1 LSSYVS
7 RDLTMLNRRAILAL
21 PALLAAP
28 TLHAPALHAQSPR
41 AIRLVIPFGAG
52 GITDLVARIL
62 AERASLELGVPIVAE
77 NRAGANGNIAGE
89 HVARSAPDGT
99 TLLMASLAMFAVNP
113 VIYPRMGYDPA
124 SDFAPVALA
133 ASTPHVVVAH
143 PGSVG
148 PDFAAMLGAARAR
161 PEALS
166 WGTAGAGS
174 SPHLT
179 AILLQSLSGAE
190 LLAVHFRSGAASVQS
205 VIAGQVALTAEATPI
220 VAEHVRA
227 GTLRALAVAAPER
240 LALLPDV
247 PTTAEA
253 GLPGLENG
261 STSAIVAPRGTPDA
275 VLARLAEAF
284 RAAMAA
290 PETRARLS
298 QQGTIPLGGTGAEF
312 TRMINTEVARWRPL
326 LAGVQP
332 G

>member
-1 LSSYVS
+1 MLS
-7 RDLTMLNRRAILAL
+7 RRGILTTAG
-21 PALLAAP
+21 LLAAP
-28 TLHAPALHAQSPR
+28 VLHAQTPGR

-62 AERASLELGVPIVAE
+62 AERAAMELGVPVVAE

-113 VIYPRMGYDPA
+113 VIYPRMSYDPLN
-124 SDFAPVALA
+124 DFAPVALA
-133 ASTPHVVVAH
+133 ASTPHVVVGH

-148 PDFAAMLGAARAR
+148 ADFAATLTAARAR

-179 AILLQSLSGAE
+179 QILLQSLAGVQ
-190 LLAVHFRSGAASVQS
+190 LLPVHFRSGAASVQS

-227 GTLRALAVAAPER
+227 GTLRALAVCAPAR

-247 PTTAEA
+247 PTAAEA

-261 STSAIVAPRGTPDA
+261 SVSAIVAPKGTPDA
-275 VLARLAEAF
+275 VLARLAAAF

-290 PETRARLS
+290 PETQARLS
-298 QQGTIPLGGTGAEF
+298 QQGTVPLGGTGAEF
-312 TRMINTEVARWRPL
+312 TRMINIEVARWRPL

>member
-1 LSSYVS
+1 MGM
-7 RDLTMLNRRAILAL
+7 LTRRTL
-21 PALLAAP
+21 PAAALLL
-28 TLHAPALHAQSPR
+28 TAPALRAQTR
-41 AIRLVIPFGAG
+41 VIRLVIPFGAG

-62 AERASLELGVPIVAE
+62 AERAAAELGVTIVAE

-89 HVARSAPDGT
+89 YVARAAPDGT

-113 VIYPRMGYDPA
+113 VIYPRMSHDPLA
-124 SDFAPVALA
+124 DFAPVALA

-143 PGSVG
+143 PGSVPTG
-148 PDFAAMLGAARAR
+148 FAAMLATARAR

-179 AILLQSLSGAE
+179 QILLQSLSDTRF
-190 LLAVHFRSGAASVQS
+190 LPVHFRSGAASVQS

-227 GTLRALAVAAPER
+227 GTLKALAVASPER

-247 PTTAEA
+247 PTAAEA
-253 GLPGLENG
+253 GLAGLENG

-275 VLARLAEAF
+275 VLARLAEGF
-284 RAAMAA
+284 RAALAA

-312 TRMINTEVARWRPL
+312 TGLITREVARWRPL
-326 LAGVQP
+326 LAGIQP

>member
-1 LSSYVS
+1 M
-7 RDLTMLNRRAILAL
+7 LTRRAALAAPL
-21 PALLAAP
+21 LLAAP
-28 TLHAPALHAQSPR
+28 TLRAQSR
-41 AIRLVIPFGAG
+41 VIRLVIPFGAG

-62 AERASLELGVPIVAE
+62 AERAAAELGVTIVAE

-89 HVARSAPDGT
+89 YVARAAPDGT

-113 VIYPRMGYDPA
+113 VIYPRMAYDPLA
-124 SDFAPVALA
+124 DFAPVALA
-133 ASTPHVVVAH
+133 ASTPHVVVGH
-143 PGSVG
+143 PASVPG
-148 PDFAAMLGAARAR
+148 DLAAMLVAARAR

-179 AILLQSLSGAE
+179 QILLQSLAGAQF
-190 LLAVHFRSGAASVQS
+190 LAVHFRSGAASVQS

-220 VAEHVRA
+220 VAEHIRA
-227 GTLRALAVAAPER
+227 GTLRALAVAAPDR
-240 LALLPDV
+240 LALLPEV
-247 PTTAEA
+247 PTAAQA

-261 STSAIVAPRGTPDA
+261 STSAIVAPRGTPEA
-275 VLARLAEAF
+275 VLTRLAEGF

-298 QQGTIPLGGTGAEF
+298 QQGTVPLGGTGAEF

>member
-1 LSSYVS
+1 
-7 RDLTMLNRRAILAL
+7 M
-21 PALLAAP
+21 LLA
-28 TLHAPALHAQSPR
+28 APALHAQPR
-41 AIRLVIPFGAG
+41 TIRLVIPFGAG

-62 AERASLELGVPIVAE
+62 AERAAVKLGVTIVAE

-89 HVARSAPDGT
+89 YVARAAPDGT

-113 VIYPRMGYDPA
+113 VIYPRMSYDPLA
-124 SDFAPVALA
+124 DFAPVALA
-133 ASTPHVVVAH
+133 ASTPHVVVGH
-143 PGSVG
+143 PGSV
-148 PDFAAMLGAARAR
+148 PSDFGGMLTAARAR

-179 AILLQSLSGAE
+179 QILLQSLAGAQF
-190 LLAVHFRSGAASVQS
+190 LPVHFRSGAASVQS

-227 GTLRALAVAAPER
+227 GTLRALAVDAPER
-240 LALLPDV
+240 LALLPEV
-247 PTTAEA
+247 PTAAEA

-261 STSAIVAPRGTPDA
+261 STSAIVAPRGTPEP
-275 VLARLAEAF
+275 VLARLAEGF

-290 PETRARLS
+290 PETRARLG
-298 QQGTIPLGGTGAEF
+298 QQGTVPLGGAGAEF
-312 TRMINTEVARWRPL
+312 TRMINTEVARCRPL